1 MGRIILPDQYSLGK
15 GESGLR
21 AHNTIDINMG
31 VAGYYRC
38 EVTKART
45 GKLKYDSGWFKNIIT
60 DRGLVEF
67 WNITKAGR
75 DDTGSI
81 GGICSVGT
89 GNATPLVSDV
99 ALANWRA
106 DAAGTN
112 GGAPPSPNVVGY
124 VAQVSVPGNPAYV
137 PPYWFARY
145 VYQFDTGAAAG
156 NLTEVGAHP
165 SDMTHTADM
174 FSRSLIVDD
183 DGNPTAITVLSDEIL
198 TVTWELRYYLDV
210 TDHAFTFNLN
220 GTPITGTYRLM
231 NASSER
237 ASTGGISYSL
247 PRLTTY
253 SSGALAPVLSGVPS
267 GQMGIITPDTIV
279 GGPVYTQFV
288 NDISNTGTCY
298 ADTKAT
304 FGVGNGTGT
313 VQAFSYENHMWSFQF
328 GALSAGIVK
337 TSGQQLQVAFRQVW
351 GRFTG

>member
-1 MGRIILPDQYSLGK
+1 MGRIILPDQYTLSK
-15 GESGLR
+15 GETGAR
-21 AHNTIDINMG
+21 IYNTVDLNIG

-38 EVTKART
+38 EVTKSRT

-60 DRGLVEF
+60 DRGLVEY
-67 WNITKAGR
+67 WNIPKVGGS
-75 DDTGSI
+75 DNGSI

-106 DAAGTN
+106 DAIGT
-112 GGAPPSPNVVGY
+112 GGFTPDPNVVGY
-124 VAQVSVPGNPAYV
+124 VAQVSTPGNPSYV

-165 SDMTHTADM
+165 SNMSHTSDM

-220 GTPITGTYRLM
+220 GTPITGTYRLCQ
-231 NASSER
+231 AATQR
-237 ASTGGISYSL
+237 VDTGGITYRR
-247 PRLTTY
+247 PTINTY
-253 SSGALAPVLSGVPS
+253 SNGTLGDVLTGRPT
-267 GQMGIITPDTIV
+267 GQLGFINESSPTGSPI
-279 GGPVYTQFV
+279 YTQFV
-288 NDISNTGTCY
+288 NDISNSGTCY
-298 ADTKAT
+298 ADTKGT
-304 FGVGNGTGT
+304 FAAGNGTGT
-313 VQAFSYENHMWSFQF
+313 IQAFTYENHIWAFQF
-328 GALSAGIVK
+328 GALSAGIPK
-337 TSGQQLQVAFRQVW
+337 TSGQQLQVAFRQIW